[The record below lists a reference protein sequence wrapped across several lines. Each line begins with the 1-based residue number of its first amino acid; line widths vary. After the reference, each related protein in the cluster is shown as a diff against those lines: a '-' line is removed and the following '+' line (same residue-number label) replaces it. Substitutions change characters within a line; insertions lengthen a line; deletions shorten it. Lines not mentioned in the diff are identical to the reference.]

1 MCHNGKE
8 DDIINLYAE
17 IISNIFFG
25 IIVIRAMGI
34 FFEKRSTPLL
44 ITILSYLFAFIL
56 TSVQVFWI
64 DSIFRIGILY
74 MLNILINMVVLFII
88 SLNYESSMIKRLATI
103 SSINFLFVTVNQLLN
118 LLPLSYVDDL
128 VGTEVLP
135 FISKIPIFLVVSLFR
150 MSFKD
155 IKKSTTDLPMFW
167 VPVLI
172 ITAALNFADIFKVL
186 NLDQIANF
194 LIATIL
200 LVTSFISFYL
210 YNTLS
215 KVYEDKLKSEVN
227 SQEREYYFSQCQ
239 MMQDSVERMKSFR
252 HDIKSHFAALKDFTV
267 GNKAATDY
275 LNELIEDIDKSEI
288 YSDTGNLAFD
298 SIINYKLRKAKK
310 DNIKL
315 DIRMFIPPVLN
326 VEVFDVITIMGNLLD
341 NALEAV
347 EKIDE
352 KTLKLIVKFD
362 KSGLFIKIENSFNGE
377 IEYDE
382 KTGEDKQLVSLKSG
396 TEHGYGL
403 KNIRQ
408 SIEKY
413 NGYMKITHTN
423 NVFSVVVFIYVE
435 DKSC

>member
-1 MCHNGKE
+1 
-8 DDIINLYAE
+8 
-17 IISNIFFG
+17 
-25 IIVIRAMGI
+25 
-34 FFEKRSTPLL
+34 
-44 ITILSYLFAFIL
+44 
-56 TSVQVFWI
+56 
-64 DSIFRIGILY
+64 
-74 MLNILINMVVLFII
+74 
-88 SLNYESSMIKRLATI
+88 MIKRLATI